1 MSEPFDFCR
10 CKPPAHFYCF
20 SKLVDPQV
28 TSFEPVSRGNLVE
41 GLQFHKFY
49 FDNGKRPENSA
60 NSIAP

>member
-1 MSEPFDFCR
+1 MSHLISVVANLRLIFTV
-10 CKPPAHFYCF
+10 F

-28 TSFEPVSRGNLVE
+28 TSFEPVSRGNLIE

>member
-1 MSEPFDFCR
+1 MSHLISVVANLRLIFIV
-10 CKPPAHFYCF
+10 F
-20 SKLVDPQV
+20 SKLMDPQV